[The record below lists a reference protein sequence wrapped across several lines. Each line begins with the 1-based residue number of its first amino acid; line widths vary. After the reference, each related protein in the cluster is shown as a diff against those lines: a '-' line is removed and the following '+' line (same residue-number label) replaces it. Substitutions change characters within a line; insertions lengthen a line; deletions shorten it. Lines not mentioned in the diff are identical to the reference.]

1 MPTIAEQVWIYI
13 KKKPYV
19 QEAIEQDIVNF
30 SALARK
36 ITDEID
42 STSFDAVKAALM
54 RSQIKLTKNREKQE
68 KEVIR
73 LLNKSTFNIT
83 NKVSL
88 IHSTCSLNIPEP
100 IAISKTP
107 SGYIYILTEKN
118 AEKLKDQA
126 LDIKHNLSIICI
138 TNPIEIETIP
148 GIASFL
154 FSSLASENIN
164 IQHIMDCRED
174 TFLVISEHDAPLAF
188 SVLAEKMRI

>member
-19 QEAIEQDIVNF
+19 QEAIEQGIVNF

-36 ITDEID
+36 IAGETD
-42 STSFDAVKAALM
+42 SAHFDAVKVALM
-54 RSQIKLTKNREKQE
+54 RSQTKLIKNRKKQE
-68 KEVIR
+68 KEAIR
-73 LLNKSTFNIT
+73 ILNRSTFNIT

-88 IHSTCSLNIPEP
+88 IHSTRSLTLTEP

-107 SGYIYILTEKN
+107 SGYIYIITEKN
-118 AEKLKDQA
+118 AEKLKNHA
-126 LDIKHNLSIICI
+126 LDIMHGLSIICI
-138 TNPIEIETIP
+138 TNPLEIETTP

-164 IQHIMDCRED
+164 IQHIIDCRED

-188 SVLAEKMRI
+188 SVLAEKMRL